1 MDCVCTTNLQPKNK
15 GLFPRWRLVV
25 IDPGCWS
32 SQNNRNTKRIHPYP
46 GSPSCSIMAKHDD
59 KTLRKVARKSKK
71 HKNSIPATTT
81 TPKDSTSSSTK
92 SKTKHHG
99 MTVKSNREHDTS
111 SATADDESM
120 IPMSTTTAA
129 TTVSAAGTIQH
140 EFVTNALD
148 HCETP
153 RIAYE
158 HLIESVLL
166 ELGSDGVVNDDNHK
180 TKTMATMRIW
190 DPYYCNGAT
199 KRHLQALGFN
209 NVIHENQD
217 FYKLIECKAT
227 IPDHDV
233 FLTNPPYSE
242 DHIERL
248 LTFLNTN
255 NNNID
260 DGDGDPN
267 HDNND
272 SSSSSSSS
280 SRPFCLLLPNWVAR
294 KKEYKTLLSH
304 KTVFYVSPVEPYGYQ
319 MPSWN
324 TPQRP
329 DHVGEDGRTTPYLS
343 SWYIHA
349 GTQTEALV
357 TKLLHQQQERR
368 KTSGVSHKEQRQR
381 ANPTRGWVVARTIKG
396 LKWNIQKQKQIQQ
409 QQQQRR

>member
-1 MDCVCTTNLQPKNK
+1 MV
-15 GLFPRWRLVV
+15 
-25 IDPGCWS
+25 
-32 SQNNRNTKRIHPYP
+32 
-46 GSPSCSIMAKHDD
+46 KHDD
-59 KTLRKVARKSKK
+59 DERLKIAARKSKK
-71 HKNSIPATTT
+71 RKITMTTT
-81 TPKDSTSSSTK
+81 R
-92 SKTKHHG
+92 
-99 MTVKSNREHDTS
+99 KSNTTRSKSTTTNHGVIVSNNKERDATS
-111 SATADDESM
+111 DPVDDEST
-120 IPMSTTTAA
+120 IPVSTLTAA
-129 TTVSAAGTIQH
+129 ATGTIQH
-140 EFVTNALD
+140 DFVTNALD

-153 RIAYE
+153 RIAYQ

-255 NNNID
+255 NIKID
-260 DGDGDPN
+260 DGDGDPT
-267 HDNND
+267 HDNNAL
-272 SSSSSSSS
+272 SS

-349 GTQTEALV
+349 GIQTEALV

-381 ANPTRGWVVARTIKG
+381 ANSTRGWVVARTIKG
-396 LKWNIQKQKQIQQ
+396 LKWNIQKQKQL
-409 QQQQRR
+409 QQQRR